1 MTIPSA
7 HSRGVRLAGE
17 DGVYPRFMTEES
29 IKGAGV
35 IEAAV
40 SEIGERFGAMRLGD
54 PVSKALMV
62 KSIEKY
68 GQLSP
73 VVVGPREDSKYE
85 LVDGFKRLHACRELG
100 HEVLKA
106 RVLHAGRRG
115 LKAAVIQLNWAHKS
129 IGDLEEALVLQSL
142 YREDGLRQDEI
153 GVLLGRHKSWV
164 SRRISLIERL
174 CEEVI
179 EHIRLGLCSAS
190 IGRELARLPRGNQE
204 AALST
209 ILKYRFNYRETV
221 RLVSLLLSRPRW
233 DQESILRFPAQILE
247 DRDPPRPNQTQFPQ
261 VTVDIKE
268 RLMAM
273 KKQAG
278 IVTNTLDP
286 DLLEM
291 LTPKQRRE
299 ILSMIEEVEQ
309 TLVELRKRL
318 AEKDHDPA
326 LC

>member
-1 MTIPSA
+1 MT
-7 HSRGVRLAGE
+7 G
-17 DGVYPRFMTEES
+17 ES
-29 IKGAGV
+29 IEPAGV

-40 SEIGERFGAMRLGD
+40 SEIGERFGVMRLAD
-54 PVSKALMV
+54 PGSKALIV

-73 VVVGPREDSKYE
+73 VVVGPLENGQYE
-85 LVDGFKRLHACRELG
+85 LVDGFKRLYACRELG
-100 HEVLKA
+100 RDVLRA
-106 RVLHAGRRG
+106 RVLRAGPRG

-179 EHIRLGLCSAS
+179 EHIRLGLLGAS

-204 AALST
+204 AALAT
-209 ILKYRFNYRETV
+209 ILKYRFNYREAA
-221 RLVSLLLSRPRW
+221 RLVGLLLSRPRW
-233 DQESILRFPAQILE
+233 DQEAILRFPAQILE
-247 DRDPPRPNQTQFPQ
+247 DRAPPRPNQTQSPEPA
-261 VTVDIKE
+261 TEIKE

-273 KKQAG
+273 NKHAG
-278 IVTNTLDP
+278 IIVNTLGAE
-286 DLLEM
+286 LLEK
-291 LTPKQRRE
+291 LTQKQRRE

-309 TLVELRKRL
+309 TLAVLRKRL
-318 AEKDHDPA
+318 EDQDYESA